1 MFTGFIIL
9 ILFLG
14 GIIGTIVL
22 GIQNYKLRKR
32 FKPILDIELELEN
45 IKNEIK
51 KEKNKWKDEL
61 DNLNEQISI
70 IKDDYQNKKSL
81 YDKLISKIN
90 IYEEKEN
97 MIDYGLYSP
106 SYSFENAESYKYKLQ
121 EIRTRQKELVKN
133 NQAVICRT
141 NWSVGGSEKEGKK
154 QTELYHKLVLRA
166 FNGECDS
173 IISGVK
179 WNNAN
184 KAIEKITAEASAI
197 NKIAEKQTSS
207 LTTAYIDL
215 KIEELKLKYEY
226 EQKLYDEKEEQRQ
239 IREQMKEEER
249 ALKELEKAQKDAE
262 KEEERYQKALDEA
275 KLKLLNAHGEELEK
289 LNEKMRLL
297 EQELAEAQE
306 RKERAL
312 SMAQQTKAGHV
323 YIISNVGSFGD
334 DVYKIGMTR
343 RLEPMD
349 RVKELGDAS
358 VPFEFDVHGMIYSEN
373 APELENLL
381 HKEFNDKRLNMINNR
396 KEFFNVSINDIEE
409 IVKKYDE
416 EIELTKLAEAR
427 QYRESII
434 MRNSLFENNV
444 NVDNFENTEEAVPEY
459 I

>member
-1 MFTGFIIL
+1 MAGFIIL
-9 ILFLG
+9 VLFLCG
-14 GIIGTIVL
+14 FIGTIVL
-22 GIQNYKLRKR
+22 GIQNYKFRKK
-32 FKPILDIELELEN
+32 FKPILDIESELEKV
-45 IKNEIK
+45 KNEIK
-51 KEKNKWKDEL
+51 KEQKNGKNEL
-61 DNLNEQISI
+61 DKLNEQILVV
-70 IKDDYQNKKSL
+70 KNDYQSKKSL
-81 YDKLISKIN
+81 YDKLLAKIN

-106 SYSFENAESYKYKLQ
+106 SYSFDGSEKYKIKLQ
-121 EIRTRQKELVKN
+121 EIRAKQKELVKSKN
-133 NQAVICRT
+133 AVYCRT
-141 NWSVGGSEKEGKK
+141 NWSVDGSEKEGKK
-154 QTELYHKLVLRA
+154 QTELYHKLMLRA

-184 KAIEKITAEASAI
+184 KAIEKIRAEAEAI
-197 NKIAEKQTSS
+197 NKIAEKHTSQ
-207 LTTAYIDL
+207 LTISYIDL

-275 KLKLLNAHGEELEK
+275 KSKLVNAHGEELEK
-289 LNEKMRLL
+289 LNEKMRVL
-297 EQELAEAQE
+297 EQELAEAKE
-306 RKERAL
+306 KRERAL

-323 YIISNVGSFGD
+323 YIISNIGSFGE

-358 VPFEFDVHGMIYSEN
+358 VPFEFDVHGMIFSEN

-409 IVKKYDE
+409 IVKKYDAE
-416 EIELTKLAEAR
+416 VELTKLAEAR

-434 MRNSLFENNV
+434 MRNSLFENTV
-444 NVDNFENTEEAVPEY
+444 NVDNFESAEEAVPEY